1 MKQLLHTPEGV
12 RDIYNSEYER
22 KLAVEGRLREVL
34 RSYGYSELQ
43 TPSFEFFDIFNKER
57 GSVASREMYKFFDRE
72 GNTLV
77 LRPDMTPPVARCAAK
92 YYMEETLPIRLSYL
106 ANTFI
111 NHSSYQGRLK
121 ESTVQGAEF
130 IGDASSDADG
140 EMIALSVNALLA
152 AGLTDFQVDV
162 GQVEFFNGLVE
173 EAGLLPETE
182 ARLRELIEEKNFFGV
197 EELVSGQKLDGRI
210 SEVFRR
216 LPELFG
222 SADLL
227 RTAAGLAVNAR
238 MEAAVERLE
247 NLWRILKLYGL
258 SDYVSFDLGML
269 GKYRYYTG
277 IIFRGV
283 TFGMGEPILSGG
295 RYDGLMRQF
304 GKEAPAV
311 GFSISVDGLLA
322 ALSRQGI
329 SVEVPEPAF
338 LFVYDRERQE
348 TAIPLAAG
356 WRREGRKLQLVR
368 RMDRISLEEY
378 KRFGERNRMD
388 VLYYLSGDGFFVWG
402 KDAPEAVRTELPG
415 TGPSGGDG
423 TESAAAESGEAELG
437 EEPDGNGSER
447 EEDAR

>member
-22 KLAVEGRLREVL
+22 KLAVEGRIREVL
-34 RSYGYSELQ
+34 WSYGYSELQ

-130 IGDASSDADG
+130 IGDASSDADA
-140 EMIALSVNALLA
+140 EMVALSVEALLA
-152 AGLTDFQVDV
+152 AGLKDFQVDV

-173 EAGLLPETE
+173 EAGLEPETE
-182 ARLRELIEEKNFFGV
+182 VRLRELIEEKNFFGV

-222 SADLL
+222 PAELL
-227 RTAAGLAVNAR
+227 GTAEELAVNAR

-269 GKYRYYTG
+269 GKYQYYTG

-311 GFSISVDGLLA
+311 GFSISVDGLLS
-322 ALSRQGI
+322 ALSRQHVPVRI
-329 SVEVPEPAF
+329 PEPAL
-338 LFVYDRERQE
+338 LFVYDREQRE
-348 TAIPLAAG
+348 TAVPLAAR
-356 WRREGRKLQLVR
+356 WRREGRKLQFVR
-368 RMDRISLEEY
+368 KGEGISLAEY
-378 KRFGERNRMD
+378 KSFGERNRMD
-388 VLYYLSGDGFFVWG
+388 TLYYLSADGFFVWERG
-402 KDAPEAVRTELPG
+402 AD
-415 TGPSGGDG
+415 
-423 TESAAAESGEAELG
+423 EAEERELS
-437 EEPDGNGSER
+437 EVRPEIPER
-447 EEDAR
+447 EEDVR

>member
-22 KLAVEGRLREVL
+22 KLAVEGRIREAL

-121 ESTVQGAEF
+121 EATVQGAEL
-130 IGDASSDADG
+130 IGDDSGDADA
-140 EMIALSVNALLA
+140 ELIALSVNCLLA
-152 AGLTDFQVDV
+152 AGLKDFQVDV

-173 EAGLLPETE
+173 EAGLEPETE

-197 EELVSGQKLDGRI
+197 EELVDGQALDGRI

-227 RTAAGLAVNAR
+227 RTAAELAVNAR
-238 MEAAVERLE
+238 MEAAVERLRE
-247 NLWRILKLYGL
+247 LWQILKLYGL
-258 SDYVSFDLGML
+258 SDHVSFDLGML
-269 GKYRYYTG
+269 GKYQYYTG

-311 GFSISVDGLLA
+311 GFSLSVDGLLS
-322 ALSRQGI
+322 ALSRQHI
-329 SVEVPEPAF
+329 PVAVPEPAV
-338 LFVYDRERQE
+338 LLVYEGERRD
-348 TAIPLAAG
+348 AAVSLAVR
-356 WRREGRKLQLVR
+356 WRREGRRLQLVPKK
-368 RMDRISLEEY
+368 DGVSLSDY
-378 KRFGERNRMD
+378 KCFGERNRMD
-388 VLYYLSGDGFFVWG
+388 TLYYLSGEGFFAWE
-402 KDAPEAVRTELPG
+402 KDGSGAVRVNLPEAAASENRRDAAIGDAGVRA
-415 TGPSGGDG
+415 S
-423 TESAAAESGEAELG
+423 ESK
-437 EEPDGNGSER
+437 
-447 EEDAR
+447 EDMR